1 MKIRNFWAALAL
13 LALGTMSAA
22 AQVGRIEGD
31 VKKQGTGEPIPGA
44 KVQIVREDI
53 KGNYDVTADK
63 KGHFLHA
70 GVPYVGRY
78 TLLVSAPEFAP
89 YYASG
94 IRPTGELIA
103 IELAPGDGKV
113 LTYDE
118 VKKAAPAAA
127 AGAAAAGGQA
137 AKQPSQAEVKK
148 QAEEYEKAKAA
159 QEKQK
164 ADFEKMKTKFQEG
177 VQLSQ
182 NKDYNGAITAFK
194 EASAAD
200 PEQQAIWANLALAL
214 YNRGATQLNAGQRDP
229 AKQDFV
235 DSVGAADKALALV
248 EPQLSDAAKG
258 PEAKKSKAQY
268 LKIKAD
274 ANAVL
279 AKRFSDAAAADA
291 AFKDYQ
297 EAGNLTDDPGV
308 KKTYTLKGAETLFDA
323 GKSQEAITAY
333 EAILQADPENIEA
346 TYKLGLAYSGVEK
359 YQEAANFLRRFAD
372 KAPGTDPR
380 VAEAKAVIDHLK
392 VGNNITPQKVD
403 TKGSRGAPRKKP

>member
-1 MKIRNFWAALAL
+1 M
-13 LALGTMSAA
+13 
-22 AQVGRIEGD
+22 
-31 VKKQGTGEPIPGA
+31 
-44 KVQIVREDI
+44 
-53 KGNYDVTADK
+53 
-63 KGHFLHA
+63 
-70 GVPYVGRY
+70 
-78 TLLVSAPEFAP
+78 
-89 YYASG
+89 
-94 IRPTGELIA
+94 
-103 IELAPGDGKV
+103 
-113 LTYDE
+113 
-118 VKKAAPAAA
+118 
-127 AGAAAAGGQA
+127 
-137 AKQPSQAEVKK
+137 KK

-279 AKRFSDAAAADA
+279 AKRYSDAAAADA
-291 AFKDYQ
+291 AYKDYQ

-333 EAILQADPENIEA
+333 EAILQSDPENIEA

-359 YQEAANFLRRFAD
+359 YQEAANFLQRFVD

-392 VGNNITPQKVD
+392 VGNNITPQKTD
-403 TKGSRGAPRKKP
+403 TKGSRGAPGRNRRPSRERAGRGRGFDRAPGPCPHSSPLPAEKSLAPRPESAIICPHPQPSCRRTGKRSIGSHDGRCCPQEQPINREVHPRASSRGARRGGRLRACRRRDHRGRAPGAAAGAGGQSDAPRRALVGLRRDRAAG